1 MAKDIAVDVS
11 RRARGSGAS
20 ERCPRVSRWRRN
32 NVSPVSPVRPR
43 GLRIRAETSPPG
55 DAGWNHSRSL
65 CLSDLSWE
73 SAVLSCFRE
82 KVFYRRPVCRR
93 ARATGWRTDR
103 SGEIWGRIRRSAV
116 RAHPRPAPP
125 RAGSAARYSLGKSSQ
140 PRPISSHSSLSSRR
154 RRASFDSTRARDSPS
169 PGRPRGSLGAAAEG
183 IFVARPTRRRAEK
196 RERTPADRTNRVI
209 IVSHRLSSFIVI
221 ITRPDR
227 VCACL

>member
-43 GLRIRAETSPPG
+43 GLRIRAETSPPETLE
-55 DAGWNHSRSL
+55 SL
-65 CLSDLSWE
+65 RQPEPVHPLWE

-103 SGEIWGRIRRSAV
+103 YGETWGRIRRNGV
-116 RAHPRPAPP
+116 RAHPPRAPP

-154 RRASFDSTRARDSPS
+154 RRASFNSTRARDSPS
-169 PGRPRGSLGAAAEG
+169 PGRPRGSLGATAEG